1 MDNIAV
7 YISIVS
13 LFIID
18 LIIAAMIKILK
29 EDIELTNKIF
39 EYFSKSIIK
48 KIQLQNKEIIDL
60 KEERD
65 DRKDER

>member
-60 KEERD
+60 KEERQD
-65 DRKDER
+65 IKDGR

>member
-39 EYFSKSIIK
+39 EYFSKAIIT
-48 KIQLQNKEIIDL
+48 KIQIQNKEIIGL
-60 KEERD
+60 KKKSED
-65 DRKDER
+65 KK

>member
-48 KIQLQNKEIIDL
+48 KILLQNKEIIELTEKVED
-60 KEERD
+60 K
-65 DRKDER
+65 K

>member
-18 LIIAAMIKILK
+18 LIIATEIKILK

-60 KEERD
+60 TEKVED
-65 DRKDER
+65 KK

>member
-60 KEERD
+60 KEKSED
-65 DRKDER
+65 KK

>member
-1 MDNIAV
+1 MDNIAI

-48 KIQLQNKEIIDL
+48 KIQLQNKEIIEL
-60 KEERD
+60 KEKSED
-65 DRKDER
+65 KK

>member
-1 MDNIAV
+1 MDNLAV

-29 EDIELTNKIF
+29 ENIELTNKIF

-48 KIQLQNKEIIDL
+48 NIQLQNKEIIEL
-60 KEERD
+60 KEKSED
-65 DRKDER
+65 KK

>member
-18 LIIAAMIKILK
+18 LIIAAEIKVLK

-39 EYFSKSIIK
+39 EYFSKAIIT

-60 KEERD
+60 KEKLED
-65 DRKDER
+65 KK

>member
-48 KIQLQNKEIIDL
+48 KIQLQNKEIIEL
-60 KEERD
+60 KEKSED
-65 DRKDER
+65 KK

>member
-48 KIQLQNKEIIDL
+48 KIQLQNKEIIELTEKVED
-60 KEERD
+60 K
-65 DRKDER
+65 K

>member
-29 EDIELTNKIF
+29 EDIESTNKIF

-48 KIQLQNKEIIDL
+48 KIQLQNKGIIDL
-60 KEERD
+60 TEKVED
-65 DRKDER
+65 KK

>member
-18 LIIAAMIKILK
+18 LIIAVAIKGVK

-39 EYFSKSIIK
+39 EYFSKAIIK

-60 KEERD
+60 KEERHD
-65 DRKDER
+65 GKYGR

>member
-60 KEERD
+60 KEERQ
-65 DRKDER
+65 DRKDGR

>member
-1 MDNIAV
+1 MDNIAI

-18 LIIAAMIKILK
+18 LIIATEIKILK

-48 KIQLQNKEIIDL
+48 KIQLQNKEIIEL
-60 KEERD
+60 KEKSED
-65 DRKDER
+65 KK

>member
-60 KEERD
+60 KEKVED
-65 DRKDER
+65 KK

>member
-1 MDNIAV
+1 MDNIAI
-7 YISIVS
+7 YISILS

-18 LIIAAMIKILK
+18 LIIATEIKILK

-60 KEERD
+60 TEKLED
-65 DRKDER
+65 KK

>member
-1 MDNIAV
+1 MDNLAV

-60 KEERD
+60 KEKSED
-65 DRKDER
+65 KK

>member
-18 LIIAAMIKILK
+18 LIIAIAIKGVK
-29 EDIELTNKIF
+29 EDIDLTNKIF

-60 KEERD
+60 KEERQD
-65 DRKDER
+65 IKDGR

>member
-18 LIIAAMIKILK
+18 LIIATEIKILK

-60 KEERD
+60 KEKSED
-65 DRKDER
+65 KK